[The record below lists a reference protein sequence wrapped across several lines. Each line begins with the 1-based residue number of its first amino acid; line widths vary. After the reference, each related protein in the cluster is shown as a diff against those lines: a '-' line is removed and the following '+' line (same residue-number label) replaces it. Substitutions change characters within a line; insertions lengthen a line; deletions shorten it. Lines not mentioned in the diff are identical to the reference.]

1 MLPLLAAP
9 LGAQQ
14 GGQCNG
20 EIISDVSIVTRPPT
34 EGLGT
39 RWWEAPLRFATD
51 LHVTTEPGVIR
62 RFLIVKE
69 GRPCIERERAE
80 SARILRAQHFLADA
94 SITAIPDTGG
104 TASLIVETRVLIY
117 TVIFCST

>member
-1 MLPLLAAP
+1 MLPLVAAP

-20 EIISDVSIVTRPPT
+20 EIISDVSIVTRPPV
-34 EGLGT
+34 EGLGP

-62 RFLIVKE
+62 RFLILKE

-104 TASLIVETRVLIY
+104 TVSLIVETRDEL
-117 TVIFCST
+117 TPVIGGFK